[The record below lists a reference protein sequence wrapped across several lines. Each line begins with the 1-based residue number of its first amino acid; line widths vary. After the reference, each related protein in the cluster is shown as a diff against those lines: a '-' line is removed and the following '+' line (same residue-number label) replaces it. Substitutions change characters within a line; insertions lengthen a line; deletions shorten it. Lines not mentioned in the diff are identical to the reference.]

1 MNLRRRLKA
10 KQTYFEQLQFCVR
23 EGVVIHGSDVRYMEE
38 EELSIWAEF
47 DKLMGGFTRENLLK
61 ASTHPL
67 NHSGSH
73 TLPSHSD
80 PLVVP
85 ISSLPISTLRGPNV
99 HVCNICLQ

>member
-10 KQTYFEQLQFCVR
+10 KQTYFDQLQFCVR

-67 NHSGSH
+67 THSGSH
-73 TLPSHSD
+73 TLPSHSN

-85 ISSLPISTLRGPNV
+85 ISLRVSTL
-99 HVCNICLQ
+99 